1 MRVVSETSG
10 REPGACREISG
21 IHCPTGGNM
30 GIFDN
35 IKNKAGDLKGKD
47 TDQASDELDQA
58 GDFVNEKT
66 GNRFGGQV
74 DQGTDMA
81 KERLGNFGG
90 QNSDSTDAAS
100 DMGDQ
105 ADSADIPQQGT
116 NPQDQAQ
123 DQTDY

>member
-1 MRVVSETSG
+1 
-10 REPGACREISG
+10 
-21 IHCPTGGNM
+21 M

-35 IKNKAGDLKGKD
+35 IKNRAGDLKGKD

-74 DQGTDMA
+74 DKGTGVA
-81 KERLGNFGG
+81 KEQLGNLGG

-105 ADSADIPQQGT
+105 ADSADIPQQAT
-116 NPQDQAQ
+116 NPQDQPQ
-123 DQTDY
+123 DQTEY